1 MIFNLTVREFC
12 GWYAATYFPSVDL
25 QKLCDSYHDKG
36 EMHLPRELID
46 KILRY
51 NGDLQTLKICSL
63 TSRAFYS
70 AARPLIHRRMALGR
84 DSVFRG
90 SRSDNLPIDA
100 VFAQADVFHAR
111 YLSTLEE
118 RGLLRYGY
126 IREVDLDLS
135 IGNPE
140 SVLQLQQL
148 RTLETVHTL
157 KIRGLD
163 LHKIMPIFDRCF
175 SHFVPTLQSLNLSG
189 VRCENLHRLMEF
201 VFRFPHLDDLTL
213 IDPSTLDDLGYPD
226 IPPRSKWPRPQRPLP
241 FGGHLALNGMA
252 PLTQCLLDLP
262 GGIRFRSIE
271 ASSDLRDLAK
281 LLVACPSTL
290 EVLRI
295 RCMEDRKSNTSTFT
309 HRSTN
314 GCWSLARASLRPE
327 APRTYCR
334 LGIRRD
340 AECRPGIQRDPQ
352 TFRI

>member
-1 MIFNLTVREFC
+1 MREFR
-12 GWYAATYFPSVDL
+12 GWCAITYFPSVDL
-25 QKLCDSYHDKG
+25 QRLCDSYHDKG
-36 EMHLPRELID
+36 EMHLPREIID
-46 KILRY
+46 KILRC

-111 YLSTLEE
+111 YLSTLKE

-148 RTLETVHTL
+148 RMLETVHTL
-157 KIRGLD
+157 KIVGLD

-175 SHFVPTLQSLNLSG
+175 SQFVPTLQSLNLERP
-189 VRCENLHRLMEF
+189 RCENVHQLMEF
-201 VFRFPHLDDLTL
+201 VFRFPHLDDLAL
-213 IDPSTLDDLGYPD
+213 INSFGLSQFSDPLPG
-226 IPPRSKWPRPQRPLP
+226 SKALRPQHPLP
-241 FGGHLALNGMA
+241 FRGHLVLDGTGI
-252 PLTQCLLDLP
+252 LVKCLLDLP
-262 GGIRFRSIE
+262 GGIRFRSI
-271 ASSDLRDLAK
+271 DVDTHQRDLAR
-281 LLVACPSTL
+281 LPAACSSYL

-295 RCMEDRKSNTSTFT
+295 RCMENRKFNTFT
-309 HRSTN
+309 FMHQSTE
-314 GCWSLARASLRPE
+314 GSLVPVSSSLRPK
-327 APRTYCR
+327 ASRTYNR
-334 LGIRRD
+334 LGPRGD
-340 AECRPGIQRDPQ
+340 AQC
-352 TFRI
+352 